1 VTGSGSGIGAAVA
14 ARLAADYEVV
24 GFDLEDG
31 DLTTRD
37 GNRAAVEAARANGP
51 IEVVVAN
58 AGVQHIS
65 PIAEFA
71 EEKWDQL
78 IALMLTSPF
87 LLARYA
93 WPDLVQTRGR
103 FIALASVHGLV
114 ASPEKA
120 AYVAA
125 KHGVI
130 GLVKVLALEG
140 AEHGVTAAA
149 VCPAFVRTPLAEAQI
164 EARGEDY
171 LLASHAV
178 KEVIEPEQVADAVA
192 FLCTPAGRTV
202 TGAPFVMDQGWT
214 AR

>member
-1 VTGSGSGIGAAVA
+1 VTGAASGIGAAVA
-14 ARLAADYEVV
+14 ERLAAGYDVV
-24 GFDLEDG
+24 GFDIDDG
-31 DLTTRD
+31 DLTARD
-37 GNRAAVEAARANGP
+37 GNRAAVEAARARGDV
-51 IEVVVAN
+51 EVIVAN
-58 AGVQHIS
+58 AGVQHVA
-65 PIAEFA
+65 PVARFPED
-71 EEKWDQL
+71 EWDRL
-78 IALMLTSPF
+78 TALMLTSPF
-87 LLARYA
+87 LLAKYA
-93 WPDLVQTRGR
+93 WPDLVATRGR
-103 FIALASVHGLV
+103 FIAIASAHGIV
-114 ASPEKA
+114 ASPHKA

-164 EARGEDY
+164 AERGEDA
-171 LLASHAV
+171 LLEPHVV
-178 KEVIEPEQVADAVA
+178 KELIEPAEVAEAVA

>member
-78 IALMLTSPF
+78 IALMLTRSSAPRPAAPSP
-87 LLARYA
+87 
-93 WPDLVQTRGR
+93 
-103 FIALASVHGLV
+103 GLR
-114 ASPEKA
+114 S
-120 AYVAA
+120 
-125 KHGVI
+125 
-130 GLVKVLALEG
+130 
-140 AEHGVTAAA
+140 
-149 VCPAFVRTPLAEAQI
+149 
-164 EARGEDY
+164 
-171 LLASHAV
+171 
-178 KEVIEPEQVADAVA
+178 
-192 FLCTPAGRTV
+192 
-202 TGAPFVMDQGWT
+202 
-214 AR
+214 